1 MSVSAEIKEYD
12 KNKNKTKQKMQ
23 TIKSSACRAKS
34 QVTWVVKMSH
44 HTGSHA
50 KPGPF
55 KNSFHCLP
63 LAVVMIIK
71 VIKTLKLHFPVRK
84 ISH

>member
-1 MSVSAEIKEYD
+1 
-12 KNKNKTKQKMQ
+12 
-23 TIKSSACRAKS
+23 
-34 QVTWVVKMSH
+34 MSH

-55 KNSFHCLP
+55 KNSYHCLP

>member
-44 HTGSHA
+44 HTGSMQ
-50 KPGPF
+50 
-55 KNSFHCLP
+55 S
-63 LAVVMIIK
+63 LAH
-71 VIKTLKLHFPVRK
+71 LKILITAFL
-84 ISH
+84 